1 MKGFRSPPPLIGIRH
16 EDSRGQLGLVVS
28 VENSSYLKLVS
39 FSLSFELNTLSR
51 IQTYLIDKFLEQEN
65 IQRGDHI
72 FDGLS
77 NHLMRIEGPKNVKK
91 FLNFSHLSIKA
102 PVCQ

>member
-1 MKGFRSPPPLIGIRH
+1 M
-16 EDSRGQLGLVVS
+16 S
-28 VENSSYLKLVS
+28 VENSSYLNLVS

-51 IQTYLIDKFLEQEN
+51 IQIYLIDKFLEQEN

-77 NHLMRIEGPKNVKK
+77 NHLMRIEGPKNVEK
-91 FLNFSHLSIKA
+91 FLKFSHLSIKA